1 MTDSRS
7 VPLRIANLAKGLLY
21 LGQVYADPRD
31 ALNEFVSNAA
41 DEYAQGGRRGGIIR
55 IALRR
60 ASREPEIIV
69 SDAGRGMTRQRL
81 EEVAGSLCESE
92 KARAQEAERIIG
104 EKGIGILGFASIA
117 EQCDI
122 VTRREGEPITWQMRL
137 RRGAE
142 TCEIGEESE
151 RTRSEPGTD
160 VRLTG
165 IGKDTWRVLTVP
177 KLSEYFR
184 LRRRQA
190 LLAGDYGIE
199 LVEGRKSAIV
209 RPEIYRGIP
218 YEVEPVR
225 TAHGQIRIHLYL
237 WPAPGPGRAI
247 SVVGKGGTTVV
258 DDLSSL
264 DEFGRR
270 PWDTGQVQ
278 GEVIYPALEQTTG
291 RKGIVRDAPSF
302 AILAGA
308 LRGLEDG
315 LNEELRRI
323 TQEHRERMDREM
335 FLRLREIFAQ
345 VMRELRDFDNPM
357 RVSVSDPK
365 GDPGPGSA
373 GEDRVPGGRGA
384 NESEG
389 TSRPSVEAVD
399 SEGSGAIRQRQR
411 PLPTWR
417 LLAFPEEK
425 RHLRSELD
433 PDTRVIR
440 VNELHPDY
448 RVTRDDPA
456 AQLHYLMTLTAKEL
470 ALWQNPATD
479 AVAAAEDMIRI
490 LVRARRYLP
499 ERA

>member
-1 MTDSRS
+1 MTDSHS

-41 DEYAQGGRRGGIIR
+41 DEYAQTGRTGGIIR
-55 IALRR
+55 IVLRR
-60 ASREPEIIV
+60 IGRDPHIIV
-69 SDAGRGMTRQRL
+69 SDAGRGMTRWRL
-81 EEVAGSLCESE
+81 EQVAGNLCESE
-92 KARAQEAERIIG
+92 KARAREAERIIG
-104 EKGIGILGFASIA
+104 EKAIGILGFASIA

-122 VTRREGEPITWQMRL
+122 VTRPEGEPATLRMRL

-142 TCEIGEESE
+142 TCEIGEEPE
-151 RTRSEPGTD
+151 RPRAEPGTD
-160 VRLTG
+160 IYLTG
-165 IGKDTWRVLTVP
+165 IGKDTWRVLTLP

-190 LLAGDYGIE
+190 LLAGDYVIE
-199 LVEGRKSAIV
+199 LVEGRKSTLV

-218 YEVEPVR
+218 YEVPPIR
-225 TAHGQIRIHLYL
+225 APHGQIRVHLYL
-237 WPAPGPGRAI
+237 WPAAGQGRAV

-264 DEFGRR
+264 DEFARS

-291 RKGIVRDAPSF
+291 RKGIVRDSPSF
-302 AILAGA
+302 SILVGA
-308 LRGLEDG
+308 LQSLEEGLTA
-315 LNEELRRI
+315 ELSRI
-323 TQEHRERMDREM
+323 TREHQERMDREM

-345 VMRELRDFDNPM
+345 VMRDLRDFENPM
-357 RVSVSDPK
+357 RVGVADPE
-365 GDPGPGSA
+365 GDPAPGGA
-373 GEDRVPGGRGA
+373 GEDRVLGGLREGQAEAPGRLS
-384 NESEG
+384 N
-389 TSRPSVEAVD
+389 EAVD
-399 SEGSGAIRQRQR
+399 PEESGVIRQRQR
-411 PLPTWR
+411 PLPAWR
-417 LLAFPEEK
+417 LAPFPEEK

-433 PDTRVIR
+433 PDTRVIQ

-448 RVTRDDPA
+448 RSSQDNPA
-456 AQLHYLMTLTAKEL
+456 AQLHYLMILTAKEL

-479 AVAAAEDMIRI
+479 ALASAEDMIRI

-499 ERA
+499 EKD